1 MIYVTDDIQLAEH
14 ELEFRYV
21 ASSGPGGQNV
31 NKTATA
37 AHLHFDT
44 ASSALPDDVKR
55 RLRSVAGNRLTGDGM
70 LVIKAQRYRS
80 QDQNR
85 KDAVDRLVSILRRAA
100 APPRPRRST
109 RPTAQSV
116 QQRLEEK
123 RQRSRIKQSR
133 APGDDDG
140 GE

>member
-1 MIYVTDDIQLAEH
+1 MIYVTDDIRLAEH

-44 ASSALPDDVKR
+44 VSSALPDEVKR
-55 RLRSVAGNRLTGDGM
+55 RLRSVAGNRLTSDGV
-70 LVIKAQRYRS
+70 LIIKAQRYRS

-133 APGDDDG
+133 APGDDDNDQ
-140 GE
+140 

>member
-1 MIYVTDDIQLAEH
+1 MIYVTDDIRLAEH

-44 ASSALPDDVKR
+44 ASSALPDEVKR
-55 RLRSVAGNRLTGDGM
+55 RLRSVAGNRLTGDGV

-100 APPRPRRST
+100 APPRARRST

-133 APGDDDG
+133 APEDDDNDQ
-140 GE
+140 